1 MLKYVLVFLMLGIGF
16 LNATEVQSIEKLEAQ
31 KKALELKL
39 EAYALKKK
47 IIEMEIFFEKNR
59 VEKEE
64 RMEREKALIQ
74 FKNDISANRKQGK
87 LNNYHY
93 KG

>member
-1 MLKYVLVFLMLGIGF
+1 MLKYVLIFLMLGIGF
-16 LNATEVQSIEKLEAQ
+16 LNAEEVQSIEKLEAE

-47 IIEMEIFFEKNR
+47 VIEMEIFFEKHR
-59 VEKEE
+59 IAKEE
-64 RMEREKALIQ
+64 KVAREKALIQ
-74 FKNDISANRKQGK
+74 FKNAISVKHKQAK
-87 LNNYHY
+87 PKNKNY